1 MDYTPSTAAAAAAAA
16 VPFSPSPSNSPSP
29 PPPPLS
35 SLSSSPPPPWSL
47 RATSNGSAYGSAPHS
62 YDNRMNRSSVRSTL
76 NASPQNR
83 SGSPINAARFKTMS
97 RNSSS
102 NAAGSDGNGSVRS
115 NSFGSNFNNGGRT
128 RHNRAMSRGAFFNSS
143 STGPRASGGV
153 RGAMATASEATGSL
167 WRWANA
173 SGNHVLAFY
182 IRLSP
187 LHRILFLAAGAASF
201 TLGILMLVYS
211 HRIFAALG
219 PMAKGWHD
227 LPGGW
232 ILVWLMIFV
241 TGFPPIIGYST
252 ACTVAGLVYGF
263 PWGWPI
269 AATANVAGS
278 LAAFYASRGVL
289 SGYVDRLVGHD
300 HRFVALSQVLKHDGL
315 WVLSAVRF
323 CPLPYSLSNGFL
335 ATIPSITPGNFALS
349 TAMASPKLL
358 VHVFIGSR
366 LALLAEDGD
375 SMSAGNKALNY
386 ISMAIFGIVGV
397 SVGLFIYRRTMA
409 RAAEISQAEEE
420 EEGRAGTSRS
430 AARASTRAPG
440 VYADEDIDDYNNTPL
455 MDPEDAD
462 VAALMDDDDIS
473 LWAADHFADG
483 DGIDAEEEQQQQQQS
498 QSSANKSKN
507 DGRPRS
513 GSYHDESDGEDSLAK
528 R

>member
-1 MDYTPSTAAAAAAAA
+1 MNYTPSTAAAAAAAA
-16 VPFSPSPSNSPSP
+16 VPLSPSPSNSPSP

-35 SLSSSPPPPWSL
+35 SLSNSPPPPWSL
-47 RATSNGSAYGSAPHS
+47 RATSNGSSAPHS
-62 YDNRMNRSSVRSTL
+62 YDNRFNNGKKQNRSSARSSH
-76 NASPQNR
+76 NNSPQNR
-83 SGSPINAARFKTMS
+83 SGSPVKASRFTDMS
-97 RNSSS
+97 RNTQNNESE
-102 NAAGSDGNGSVRS
+102 AAASLRS
-115 NSFGSNFNNGGRT
+115 NSFGSSFNGGRT
-128 RHNRAMSRGAFFNSS
+128 RHNRAMSRGYGGPFGNANT
-143 STGPRASGGV
+143 TGSQRL
-153 RGAMATASEATGSL
+153 RGAATDAAGAA

-182 IRLSP
+182 TRLSP
-187 LHRILFLAAGAASF
+187 LHRVFFLAGGAAAF
-201 TLGILMLVYS
+201 VLGILMLVYS

-278 LAAFYASRGVL
+278 LAAFIASRGVL

-335 ATIPSITPGNFALS
+335 ATIPSITPWSFALS

-375 SMSAGNKALNY
+375 SMSAGDKALNY

-397 SVGLFIYRRTMA
+397 SVGLFIFRRTMA

-420 EEGRAGTSRS
+420 GRAGIRGSG
-430 AARASTRAPG
+430 AAPRAPG
-440 VYADEDIDDYNNTPL
+440 VYADADEDFNTAAPL

-483 DGIDAEEEQQQQQQS
+483 DGVDAEEAS
-498 QSSANKSKN
+498 DSNSSSKN
-507 DGRPRS
+507 KTAGRPRS
-513 GSYHDESDGEDSLAK
+513 GSYHDESDGED
-528 R
+528 RR

>member
-16 VPFSPSPSNSPSP
+16 VPLSPSPSNSPSP

-47 RATSNGSAYGSAPHS
+47 RSTSNGNAYGSAPHS
-62 YDNRMNRSSVRSTL
+62 YDNRMNRSTARSTL

-83 SGSPINAARFKTMS
+83 SGSPIVASHFKTMS
-97 RNSSS
+97 RNSST
-102 NAAGSDGNGSVRS
+102 AGSGEGNGSVRS

-128 RHNRAMSRGAFFNSS
+128 RHNRAMSRGAFFSS
-143 STGPRASGGV
+143 STGRRASGGV
-153 RGAMATASEATGSL
+153 RGALATASEATGSV

-187 LHRILFLAAGAASF
+187 LHRILFLAAGAASL
-201 TLGILMLVYS
+201 TLGILMLVFS
-211 HRIFAALG
+211 HRIFSALG

-278 LAAFYASRGVL
+278 LAAFLASRGVL

-335 ATIPSITPGNFALS
+335 ATIPSITPWSFALS

-366 LALLAEDGD
+366 LARLAEDGD
-375 SMSAGNKALNY
+375 SMSAGSKALNY

-409 RAAEISQAEEE
+409 RAAEISQAEEQ
-420 EEGRAGTSRS
+420 EEGRTGASSS
-430 AARASTRAPG
+430 AARVPTRAPG

-483 DGIDAEEEQQQQQQS
+483 DGINAEEQQQ
-498 QSSANKSKN
+498 SSASKSKK

-513 GSYHDESDGEDSLAK
+513 GSYHDESDGEDSLA
-528 R
+528 RR